1 MKKIKAGK
9 KPANQGSAG
18 KPNTM
23 KPLMAKKA
31 SSKGGKTYFSKNPT
45 GTRGSRSKQ
54 FKDLSKS
61 QNCSLNFTSAHI
73 ARGNNGNQKRK

>member
-1 MKKIKAGK
+1 MKKAMKKAAGK

-31 SSKGGKTYFSKNPT
+31 SSKGGKTYFSSNPS
-45 GTRGSRSKQ
+45 GTRGSRSK
-54 FKDLSKS
+54 
-61 QNCSLNFTSAHI
+61 
-73 ARGNNGNQKRK
+73 